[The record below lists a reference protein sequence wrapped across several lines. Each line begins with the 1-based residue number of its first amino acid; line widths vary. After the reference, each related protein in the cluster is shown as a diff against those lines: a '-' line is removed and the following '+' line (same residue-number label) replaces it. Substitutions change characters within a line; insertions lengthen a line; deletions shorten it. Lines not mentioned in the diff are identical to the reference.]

1 MFFDDLLFFMYIFAG
16 FAGVLA
22 ILMAALLIRYRHSGN
37 KRLLVSIRDFM
48 LCTVLIDFIYF
59 YFTYNELINHAY
71 TVTAP
76 VRIIDMCAFIGQV
89 YFWTV
94 YMREKS
100 MAKAERC
107 ERINKASLAA
117 VIVCMLITVASYG
130 FMMDDYYLTREGMNE
145 YILIGMELVIAVVL
159 TSINLWY
166 LKLALSEVVQRKC
179 RRYMIWVSVLLIV
192 NGTWNAI
199 LVIGLMLGNLDS
211 LIGNTI
217 DPTPIFIFATNIVTI
232 LLIMNEDFTALFK
245 AEERE
250 ESEESGADALTAR
263 LDYIAEVHLLTERE
277 REIMEL
283 AYNKMTNPEIAE
295 KLCIS
300 KYTVKNHMHN
310 IFEKLDVSTRAE
322 LAALVRKDDRVS

>member
-22 ILMAALLIRYRHSGN
+22 ILMVALLIRYRHSGN
-37 KRLLVSIRDFM
+37 KRLLVSIRNLM
-48 LCTVLIDFIYF
+48 LCTVLIDFLYF
-59 YFTYNELINHAY
+59 YFTYNELIKHEY

-76 VRIIDMCAFIGQV
+76 VRIADMCAFIGQV

-100 MAKAERC
+100 MIKAERC
-107 ERINKASLAA
+107 ERMNRISIAA

-130 FMMDDYYLTREGMNE
+130 FMMDDYYMAREGMNE
-145 YILIGMELVIAVVL
+145 YILITMELVIAVAL
-159 TSINLWY
+159 TFINLWY
-166 LKLALSEVVQRKC
+166 LKLALSEVVQKKC
-179 RRYMIWVSVLLIV
+179 RRYMVWISVLLIV

-199 LVIGLMLGNLDS
+199 LVIALIQGNLNY
-211 LIGNTI
+211 LIENTT
-217 DPTPIFIFATNIVTI
+217 DPTSIFIFAINIVTI
-232 LLIMNEDFTALFK
+232 MLIMNEDFTALFK
-245 AEERE
+245 AGEH
-250 ESEESGADALTAR
+250 EESGADALTVR

-322 LAALVRKDDRVS
+322 LAALIREDDKIS